1 MKTKTSA
8 IAKKRGKKSRV
19 THSTAALLLLA
30 FVHVW
35 LFQCIPPLLRFGA
48 VHSLKGQI
56 RTFIQRGYSSVWLK
70 LPQLGGLKV
79 PRCLSCPL
87 CPTPPHTSFTFH
99 HIRKGSL
106 FVGENNVL
114 VEIMLIVNRLAKSLN
129 RKTKMKQPFTANM
142 CTSAQEMKLGA

>member
-8 IAKKRGKKSRV
+8 NAKKRGKKRRV

-35 LFQCIPPLLRFGA
+35 LFQCMLRFGA
-48 VHSLKGQI
+48 VRSLKGQT

-70 LPQLGGLKV
+70 LPQLGGLRV

-87 CPTPPHTSFTFH
+87 CPTPPHTSFNFH
-99 HIRKGSL
+99 HIHKGSL
-106 FVGENNVL
+106 FVGENSVL
-114 VEIMLIVNRLAKSLN
+114 VEIMSIVNRLAKSLN
-129 RKTKMKQPFTANM
+129 RKTKTKQPFAATI
-142 CTSAQEMKLGA
+142 CKSAQEMKLGA